1 MPLTWPVATPKPVV
15 ECGRAT
21 MAGMESSEEPQSVP
35 MPLPTMRAIGIV
47 RTEYREAESTP
58 IQAAVSRAELGTVEV
73 FDDYRDGLD
82 GLADFDYAWL
92 LTWLHNP
99 LDPTMTPAM
108 RQVPFLLRPQQ
119 RKVGIFASRGPR
131 RVNSIG
137 LSLVQIER
145 VGLSGFSFAGV
156 DLIDGTPVLDI
167 KPYVTRFDRPPAEAA
182 PRCGWFD
189 TIPIADGSTP
199 SRLGRRP
206 NPDQPGPG

>member
-1 MPLTWPVATPKPVV
+1 
-15 ECGRAT
+15 
-21 MAGMESSEEPQSVP
+21 MAGMESSEQPQSAP
-35 MPLPTMRAIGIV
+35 MPLPMMRAIGIV
-47 RTEYREAESTP
+47 RTEYHEAESTP

-99 LDPTMTPAM
+99 LDSTTTPAM

-156 DLIDGTPVLDI
+156 DLIDGTPVLERQALRDQ
-167 KPYVTRFDRPPAEAA
+167 VRPPARRRRAA
-182 PRCGWFD
+182 LRLVRHDPDRRRQHSVQTRPPPRPRPTW
-189 TIPIADGSTP
+189 
-199 SRLGRRP
+199 SRLDHTRRS
-206 NPDQPGPG
+206 G